1 MVQNRQNI
9 MREISQIIVDT
20 SSKQRKEFRE
30 ENMIL
35 VLCCQSP
42 DAQPRVIAEQY
53 NALIKDG
60 NKTGNDIIRLFR
72 ACKLDRIS
80 ERIELLKRSNHNAQ
94 KILNAMNQ
102 NDLSTLQ
109 SVKNDLDRHV
119 QAKRLTLLALASAL
133 ESELINRAYDSL
145 LRMNRDFSS
154 ECLDTIFEYLM
165 EGQSAPP
172 AKTGRQA
179 YLTAED
185 YEKEIYRLTSA
196 LNRANNLVA
205 RLQDSYEEQ
214 MIEIR
219 ADESIRMIS
228 MLNSEKYGY
237 ILDLLLSAQHGFRQL
252 RKKGPIPFEIKSIQ
266 SLTRRLMEFV
276 EDCGIVQI
284 LEIGERVSVQAGE
297 LDGYSY
303 EGTPFTGPDEIKRVE
318 VISPGWSVPEKDI
331 VISYPRVKEIT
342 EEDSYAAQ

>member
-1 MVQNRQNI
+1 M
-9 MREISQIIVDT
+9 M
-20 SSKQRKEFRE
+20 K
-30 ENMIL
+30 
-35 VLCCQSP
+35 
-42 DAQPRVIAEQY
+42 
-53 NALIKDG
+53 
-60 NKTGNDIIRLFR
+60 
-72 ACKLDRIS
+72 
-80 ERIELLKRSNHNAQ
+80 
-94 KILNAMNQ
+94 
-102 NDLSTLQ
+102 
-109 SVKNDLDRHV
+109 
-119 QAKRLTLLALASAL
+119 
-133 ESELINRAYDSL
+133 
-145 LRMNRDFSS
+145 
-154 ECLDTIFEYLM
+154 
-165 EGQSAPP
+165 GQSAPP

-185 YEKEIYRLTSA
+185 YEKEICRLTSA

-237 ILDLLLSAQHGFRQL
+237 ILDLLLSAQHDFRQL
-252 RKKGPIPFEIKSIQ
+252 RKKGPIPFEIKNAQ

-284 LEIGERVSVQAGE
+284 LEIGERMSVQASE

-318 VISPGWSVPEKDI
+318 VISPGWSAPEKDI

-342 EEDSYAAQ
+342 EEDSYTAR